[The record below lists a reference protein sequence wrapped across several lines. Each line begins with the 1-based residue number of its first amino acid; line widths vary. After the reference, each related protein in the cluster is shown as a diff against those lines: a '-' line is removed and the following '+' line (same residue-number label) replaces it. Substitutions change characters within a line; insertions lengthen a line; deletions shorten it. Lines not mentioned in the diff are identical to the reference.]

1 MSKESVMS
9 RILAS
14 VAVLPMLFLAAC
26 GCSPDPAAPPA
37 APEVKTVFVQ
47 IGTGGETGVYYPVGG
62 AIATLVNDTTATSG
76 LRAAHEP
83 TKGSVYN
90 INNVLS
96 GGLQFGLAQSDRQY
110 QAVKGEAEW
119 AGKPQ
124 ADLRFVCSLHP
135 EVITVVADAAIA
147 DINGLKGKRV
157 NIGDPGSGQRQN
169 AIEMLQSL
177 GIDPEK
183 DIAAEGIKAA
193 EAARVLQDGRID
205 AFFYTVGHPNGAI
218 SEVTAGTRKVRL
230 LSITG
235 GDALLARYPF
245 YARVE
250 IPAGTYPDAV
260 DGDKAVSSIG
270 MLTTL
275 ISSAAVPDET
285 VYTVTKAIFTG
296 LDRLR
301 AAHPALRGLTAEGML
316 AGRSAPFHPGAE
328 RYLREAG
335 LLK

>member
-1 MSKESVMS
+1 MPAIRSAIIACAAVGLSL
-9 RILAS
+9 LAG
-14 VAVLPMLFLAAC
+14 C
-26 GCSPDPAAPPA
+26 GCAPDGAAVAPP
-37 APEVKTVFVQ
+37 KTTFVQ

-62 AIATLVNDTTATSG
+62 AIAALVNAGTASTG

-90 INNVLS
+90 INNVIG
-96 GGLQFGLAQSDRQY
+96 GGLQFGLAQSDRQH
-110 QAVKGEAEW
+110 QAVAGEAEW
-119 AGKPQ
+119 AGRPQ
-124 ADLRFVCSLHP
+124 ASLRFVCSLHP
-135 EVITVVADAAIA
+135 EVITIVADAAVA
-147 DINGLKGKRV
+147 EVAALKGRRV

-169 AIEMLQSL
+169 AIEVLRSL
-177 GIDPEK
+177 GLDPER

-218 SEVTAGTRKVRL
+218 SEVCSGVRKVRIL
-230 LSITG
+230 PITG
-235 GDALLARYPF
+235 CDDLLAKHPF
-245 YARVE
+245 YGRVT

-260 DGDKAVSSIG
+260 DGDRPVPSIG

-275 ISSAAVPDET
+275 VTAAQVPEET
-285 VYTVTKAIFTG
+285 VYQVAKAIFTG
-296 LDRLR
+296 LDQLR
-301 AAHPALRGLTAEGML
+301 AAHPALRGLDPAGML

-335 LLK
+335 LLP

>member
-1 MSKESVMS
+1 MHRFTVV
-9 RILAS
+9 
-14 VAVLPMLFLAAC
+14 VAFLPLLFLASC
-26 GCSPDPAAPPA
+26 GCSPDPVAGAVVAAPP
-37 APEVKTVFVQ
+37 KTIFVQ
-47 IGTGGETGVYYPVGG
+47 FGTGGETGVYYPVGG
-62 AIATLVNDTTATSG
+62 AIAALVNETTQDTG

-119 AGKPQ
+119 KDKPQ

-135 EVITVVADAAIA
+135 EVITVVAEASITSMDE
-147 DINGLKGKRV
+147 LKGRRV

-169 AIEMLQSL
+169 AIDLLQSL
-177 GIDPEK
+177 GIDPDK
-183 DIAAEGIKAA
+183 DIVPEGIKAA

-218 SEVTAGTRKVRL
+218 SEVAAGTRKIRL
-230 LSITG
+230 LPVLG

-260 DGDKAVSSIG
+260 DGAKAVPSIG

-275 ISSAAVPDET
+275 VTSATVAEPT
-285 VYTVTKAIFTG
+285 VYAVTRAIFTG

-301 AAHPALRGLTAEGML
+301 AAHPALRGLTAEAML
-316 AGRSAPFHPGAE
+316 SGRTAPFHPGAE

>member
-1 MSKESVMS
+1 MH
-9 RILAS
+9 RILIGFAILS
-14 VAVLPMLFLAAC
+14 LGFLASC
-26 GCSPDPAAPPA
+26 GCSPDPAAAPVA
-37 APEVKTVFVQ
+37 APPKTVFVQ
-47 IGTGGETGVYYPVGG
+47 FGTGGETGVYYPVGG
-62 AIATLVNDTTATSG
+62 AIAALVNETTQDSG

-96 GGLQFGLAQSDRQY
+96 GGLQFGLAQSDRQF

-119 AGKPQ
+119 TGKPQ
-124 ADLRFVCSLHP
+124 AELRFVCSLHP
-135 EVITVVADAAIA
+135 EVITVVAEASITSVAE
-147 DINGLKGKRV
+147 LKGRRV

-169 AIEMLQSL
+169 AIDLLQSL
-177 GIDPEK
+177 GLDPDK
-183 DIAAEGIKAA
+183 DIASEGIKAA

-230 LSITG
+230 LPVLG
-235 GDALLARYPF
+235 GEGLLARYPF

-260 DGDKAVSSIG
+260 DGAKAVPSIG

-275 ISSAAVPDET
+275 VTSSAVAEPT
-285 VYTVTKAIFTG
+285 VYAVTRTIFTG
-296 LDRLR
+296 LQRLR
-301 AAHPALRGLTAEGML
+301 AAHPALRGLNAEAML
-316 AGRSAPFHPGAE
+316 GGRTAPFHPGAE